1 MTRHKTFLQTVG
13 QETFCRQQFSTAES
27 PKNVSCHL
35 VVLQKKTKNL
45 PLKDASWKAIKWAR
59 QKSLFFHISSTPP
72 RNSSGWVSK
81 MTLLKKSNYKSN
93 YFLFLAKGSM
103 TWTNGILFTLSLVWT
118 VLGSKLL
125 LQFSLSPVQLSNGGG
140 EKKFGNSK
148 LKLTKNLSKCPNSDS
163 FKNCG
168 KKLILVWWCSKF
180 GRCYIA
186 PEGFFW

>member
-1 MTRHKTFLQTVG
+1 MEGHSLREHD
-13 QETFCRQQFSTAES
+13 
-27 PKNVSCHL
+27 KN
-35 VVLQKKTKNL
+35 
-45 PLKDASWKAIKWAR
+45 PLSI
-59 QKSLFFHISSTPP
+59 HISSTPP
-72 RNSSGWVSK
+72 PNSSGWVSK

-186 PEGFFW
+186 QEGFFLITHSILGPALWAGPQWCELHKECFFLLLLP